1 MTQPATLLITNAHV
15 FTADP
20 AQPFAEAVAVRDNRI
35 VFVGTAAE
43 AEAWRGSSTRVVDG
57 QGMTLMPGIID
68 SHYHLHLGSMGLAH
82 IQLSDIASL
91 DELTQV
97 IRRYAHEHPD
107 DAVITGA
114 QLRYEVMPAGQP
126 LTRQHLDAIISDR
139 PLTIMAYDYHT
150 AWANT
155 RALEVAGKL
164 RDVVNRPGSEIVVDA
179 DGLATGELIEPLAYA
194 AVLGHFEA
202 WDATVKSFLP
212 DEFGKPTYGSSRD
225 QHWIREGLK
234 LTAKYGITSIHNMDG
249 NAAQAAFYAELEAAG
264 ELTTRI
270 SIPYSVVPTTSV
282 DDLDEAVEMTRLYQ
296 EDKLRAG
303 RAKFFMD
310 GVIESWTAFLVND
323 YADRAHY
330 KGEALYSA
338 EHFNRMAAAC
348 DERGLQITVHAVG
361 DAAVRR
367 TLDGYAYAR
376 QLNGVRDSRHRVEH
390 IELIHPTDI
399 PRFAKLGVVAS
410 FQPLHCVLDYP
421 QTPEFFPE
429 RVGREAWHR
438 SFAWQYLRGGGAR
451 VAFGSDWPVVTQDP
465 MPGIFTA
472 LNRQPWGAD
481 QPDHHQ
487 SLTDTLLSYTRDGA
501 YAEFQEHNKGQ
512 LKVGYLADM
521 VLLSADLF
529 QTPDAEIK
537 DVQAVMTICDG
548 QVVYEG

>member
-1 MTQPATLLITNAHV
+1 MTELADLLIINARV
-15 FTADP
+15 FTADT
-20 AQPFAEAVAVRDNRI
+20 ANPFAGAVAVRGNRI
-35 VFVGTAAE
+35 VFVGSAAE
-43 AEAWRGSSTRVVDG
+43 VEAWRDSHTRVVDG
-57 QGMTLMPGIID
+57 QGATLMPGIID

-82 IQLSDIASL
+82 IQLFEAATL
-91 DELTQV
+91 DEVTAI
-97 IRRYAHEHPD
+97 IRRYVDAHPD
-107 DAVITGA
+107 EPSITGA

-126 LTRQHLDAIISDR
+126 LTRQHLDAIVSDR

-155 RALEVAGKL
+155 RALEAAGKL
-164 RDVVNRPGSEIVVDA
+164 RDITNRPGSEIVVDT

-212 DEFGKPTYGSSRD
+212 DAFGKPSYGSARD
-225 QHWIREGLK
+225 QQWIREGLK
-234 LTAKYGITSIHNMDG
+234 LTAQHGITSIHNMDG

-270 SIPYSVVPTTSV
+270 SIPYSVVPTTRIE
-282 DDLDEAVEMTRLYQ
+282 DLDEAVEMTRLYQ
-296 EDKLRAG
+296 GDKLRAG
-303 RAKFFMD
+303 RVKFFMD
-310 GVIESWTAFLVND
+310 GVIESWTAFMVND
-323 YADRAHY
+323 YADRPHY

-348 DERGLQITVHAVG
+348 DECGLQITVHAVG

-367 TLDGYAYAR
+367 TLDGYAHAR
-376 QLNGVRDSRHRVEH
+376 QVNGVRDSRHRVEH
-390 IELIHPTDI
+390 IELVHPSDI
-399 PRFAKLGVVAS
+399 PRFAKLGVIAS
-410 FQPLHCVLDYP
+410 FQPLHCAVDYP

-429 RVGREAWHR
+429 RVGSEAWHR

-465 MPGIFTA
+465 MLGIYNA
-472 LNRQPWGAD
+472 LNRQAWSDD
-481 QPDHHQ
+481 QPDHRQ
-487 SLTDTLLSYTRDGA
+487 SLVDTLLSYTRDGA
-501 YAEFQEHNKGQ
+501 YTEFQEQHKGQ

-529 QTPDAEIK
+529 QTPDADIK
-537 DVQAVMTICDG
+537 DVKPVMTICDG
-548 QVVYEG
+548 QIVYEG